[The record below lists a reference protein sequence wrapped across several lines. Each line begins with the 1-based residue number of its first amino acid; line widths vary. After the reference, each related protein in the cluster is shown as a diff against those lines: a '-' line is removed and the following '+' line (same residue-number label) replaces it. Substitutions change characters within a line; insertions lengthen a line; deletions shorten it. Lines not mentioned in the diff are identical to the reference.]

1 MDETYQYGDVGFER
15 EAEWW
20 PENLVP
26 IESEFTAL
34 YRAGYVI
41 CGLLAKAAGESRL
54 RVQCL
59 DLEPWNSGKTL
70 GERDLVRLWDRR
82 IGEARSS
89 GVMVVGM
96 VMLSFS
102 GDLKAVPYADWPEMI
117 EAGITTQTLDRGVAL
132 FLDLLRYAAGLSR
145 WPIVRPD
152 FSRQWFM

>member
-1 MDETYQYGDVGFER
+1 MAETYDHRDIGFGCE
-15 EAEWW
+15 EEWW
-20 PENLVP
+20 PENLAP

-59 DLEPWNSGKTL
+59 DLESWESGKTL

-89 GVMVVGM
+89 GLMVVGM
-96 VMLSFS
+96 VTLSFS
-102 GDLKAVPYADWPEMI
+102 GDLKAVPYADWPEMT
-117 EAGITTQTLDRGVAL
+117 AVGIGPKELEQGVQL
-132 FLDLLRYAAGLSR
+132 FLDLLRYAAGLTC
-145 WPIVRPD
+145 WPIVRLD
-152 FSRQWFM
+152 FSRQWSI

>member
-1 MDETYQYGDVGFER
+1 MAETHDYKDVGFGCE
-15 EAEWW
+15 EAWW
-20 PENLVP
+20 PEQLAP

-59 DLEPWNSGKTL
+59 DLESWESGKTL

-89 GVMVVGM
+89 GLMVVGM
-96 VMLSFS
+96 VALSFS

-117 EAGITTQTLDRGVAL
+117 EAGIRTETLDRGVAL
-132 FLDLLRYAAGLSR
+132 FLDLLRYAAGLSC
-145 WPIVRPD
+145 WPIVQPD
-152 FSRQWFM
+152 FL